1 MGNYLERLITPLSC
15 AALLTLANAFKPLVI
30 DDSAYVLLARQIAD
44 DPLHPYGPPPGG
56 FLLIWYQEPQGAFT
70 LLAPPVLPY
79 WLALEWRL
87 FGDEPVLW
95 KLGLFPFCW
104 LLTAGLFALLKRFAA
119 GWERPLLL
127 LTVVS
132 PTFLPGLNLMLDL
145 PAAALMLAAVA
156 LFLRALERPAS
167 SWAIVMLAGALAA
180 LGMQTKYTG
189 VTAPAVM
196 LWYAILRRRIGAGLF
211 ACAIAAALFVAWELF
226 IAHTY
231 GQSHFLFHAARRY
244 GPLAPGTAGN
254 DLLPPVPEP
263 YPWALRWQDKLR
275 LVAPFFGYLGGLA
288 AVLALLAWFALR
300 VPRSWIYAGAGF
312 VVLGFLAL
320 ALVPNDWA
328 VFQRSAQG
336 EERLSVN
343 GIVVGVNGVSLLV
356 AALAV
361 SCYLGFRGW
370 GTFSPR
376 LRRSADTWFLIGWF
390 AIELAGYFVLSPF
403 GAARRMLGLVV
414 VITLLSGFLLR
425 RTRRLDRDRT
435 MVWRLTILGVFLGAL
450 FGVVDFA
457 DAWVEKRAAADS
469 AAWIAKQPESEHA
482 VWYCGHWGF
491 QFYAE
496 RAGMQPVFPGRSML
510 RAGDWLVVPDPALR
524 PHAQLIR
531 LEERQV
537 EPVMTAEWFVPIPL
551 RTISEYY
558 AGATPIR
565 RHEGARM
572 RVTIYR
578 VRIPFLARSP
588 D

>member
-30 DDSAYVLLARQIAD
+30 DDTAYALLARQIAD

-79 WLALEWRL
+79 WLALERRI

-132 PTFLPGLNLMLDL
+132 PAFLPGLNLMLDL
-145 PAAALMLAAVA
+145 PAAGLMLAAVA
-156 LFLRALERPAS
+156 VFLSALERPTS
-167 SWAIVMLAGALAA
+167 SWRLIVLAGALAG
-180 LGMQTKYTG
+180 LGMQTKYTA
-189 VTAPAVM
+189 VTAPAMM
-196 LWYAILRRRIGAGLF
+196 LWYAILRRRIGAGLL
-211 ACAIAAALFVAWELF
+211 ACAIAAALFVLWELF
-226 IAHTY
+226 IAHIY

-244 GPLAPGTAGN
+244 GPLAPGTGGN
-254 DLLPPVPEP
+254 DLFPPVPEP
-263 YPWALRWQDKLR
+263 YPWALRWQDKLH
-275 LVAPFFGYLGGLA
+275 LLAPFFGYLGGLA
-288 AVLALLAWFALR
+288 AVLALIAWFALR
-300 VPRSWIYAGAGF
+300 VPRSWVYAGVGF
-312 VVLGFLAL
+312 VAIGFVAL

-328 VFQRSAQG
+328 VFERSPQG
-336 EERLSVN
+336 EERLSIN
-343 GIVVGVNGVSLLV
+343 GIVVGVNGVSLVV

-361 SCYLGFRGW
+361 SGYLGFRGW
-370 GTFSPR
+370 RAFSPR
-376 LRRSADTWFLIGWF
+376 LRRSTDAWFLIGWF
-390 AIELAGYFVLSPF
+390 AIELAGYFALSPF

-414 VITLLSGFLLR
+414 AITLLSGFLFR
-425 RTRRLDRDRT
+425 RTRRQARDRT
-435 MVWRLTILGVFLGAL
+435 TVWRLTGLGVMLGAL
-450 FGVVDFA
+450 FAVVDFA
-457 DAWVEKRAAADS
+457 DAWVEKRAASDCAL
-469 AAWIAKQPESEHA
+469 WIAKQPESEHA
-482 VWYCGHWGF
+482 IWYCGHWGF
-491 QFYAE
+491 QFYAQ
-496 RAGMQPVFPGRSML
+496 RAGMQPVLPGRSML
-510 RAGDWLVVPDPALR
+510 QAGDWLVVPDPALR
-524 PHAQLIR
+524 PHAQVIR
-531 LEERQV
+531 LEESQV

-558 AGATPIR
+558 GGATPIR

-572 RVTIYR
+572 RITIYR
-578 VRIPFLARSP
+578 VRTPFLARSP